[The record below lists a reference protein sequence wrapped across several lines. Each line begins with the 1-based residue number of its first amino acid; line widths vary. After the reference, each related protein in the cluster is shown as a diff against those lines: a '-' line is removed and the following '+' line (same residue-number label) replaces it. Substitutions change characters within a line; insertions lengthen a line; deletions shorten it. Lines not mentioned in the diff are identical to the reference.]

1 MPRKPKKDDDRTLML
16 QVVEVYRKTT
26 QEERRD
32 IAVKWCLGD
41 YQIAD
46 GFGARGL
53 LPGAV
58 IIAALI
64 DVEHPLLV
72 SPGRG
77 LMYGAV
83 GCMVKILE
91 VEINNRVVDIP
102 LFEKVVHSATVDGLR
117 ADVGK

>member
-1 MPRKPKKDDDRTLML
+1 MPRKPKKDDDKTLML

-46 GFGARGL
+46 GFGVRGL

-83 GCMVKILE
+83 GCMIKILE
-91 VEINNRVVDIP
+91 VELTNTAVAIP
-102 LFEKVVHSATVDGLR
+102 AFGKVVHSSPVDSLR
-117 ADVGK
+117 SDVGK